1 MNETIWSNHNGALA
15 NLTSKIETE
24 MSQVWRQIGIMNQE
38 VSSSKLALNRLQEQ
52 TEAYVN
58 GTFTTMDSMEGKVG
72 YSVPLFKTSIMK
84 LN

>member
-1 MNETIWSNHNGALA
+1 
-15 NLTSKIETE
+15 
-24 MSQVWRQIGIMNQE
+24 MNQE

-72 YSVPLFKTSIMK
+72 FKEFFNTSIIIQNYTS
-84 LN
+84 LDSGGSNYGTHG

>member
-1 MNETIWSNHNGALA
+1 
-15 NLTSKIETE
+15 

-72 YSVPLFKTSIMK
+72 F
-84 LN
+84 

>member
-1 MNETIWSNHNGALA
+1 MNETIAMNHNGALA

-38 VSSSKLALNRLQEQ
+38 VSSSKMALNRLQEQ

-58 GTFTTMDSMEGKVG
+58 GTFTTMDSMEGKVIVMRLMNG
-72 YSVPLFKTSIMK
+72 NDRVE
-84 LN
+84 

>member
-1 MNETIWSNHNGALA
+1 
-15 NLTSKIETE
+15 

-58 GTFTTMDSMEGKVG
+58 GTFTTMDSMEGKVKAAIDLATFKMLIFFQLCK
-72 YSVPLFKTSIMK
+72 YSGGPNYGT
-84 LN
+84 NG